1 MTTSTFD
8 PAADARRPARTTAR
22 RPPTVT
28 APPARRDN
36 RRPGPP
42 GPGSPG
48 PRPHRP
54 GHHTSA
60 DTARQAQPHWWFADR
75 LVEVLSGRR
84 PAAWMLGH
92 TSGEA
97 AYERL
102 WQLASQGALRPP
114 KGHPAP
120 RVHGCGY
127 RAPAPGVREAFARV
141 RFGDTLRALAFRLE
155 LGTDRRWRCTAL
167 ECAAPAW

>member
-8 PAADARRPARTTAR
+8 TATAARRPARTGTR
-22 RPPTVT
+22 RPPATT

-36 RRPGPP
+36 RRPGP
-42 GPGSPG
+42 SG

-54 GHHTSA
+54 GHDHQGAVESA
-60 DTARQAQPHWWFADR
+60 RRAQPHWWFADR

-97 AYERL
+97 AHERL
-102 WQLASQGALRPP
+102 WQLASQGVLRPP
-114 KGHPAP
+114 KGRPAP
-120 RVHGCGY
+120 RVRDCGY

-141 RFGDTLRALAFRLE
+141 CSGDALRALAFRLE
-155 LGTDRRWRCTAL
+155 LGDDRRWRCTAV
-167 ECAAPAW
+167 ECAGPAW